1 MSQDNQV
8 QWENR
13 ITGFSNDPVAKLIGN
28 PKNFRRHPVEQ
39 RRIFNAAASTI
50 GIVAPALFND
60 RTNHLLDG
68 HMRIEE
74 AARMGIKTFP
84 TIHIDLPEEDE
95 DIALASFDAISAMA
109 FEDARF
115 KADLLAGIHTQND
128 VLDEYFQ
135 RELERQ
141 MAEAESGDD
150 LSALAEKYGQHDPT
164 SFWPVIRIRVD
175 PDTRARFMNYFKAI
189 VADDD
194 VARVVMMLDRLKAPK
209 ITAEEY
215 QEGTEGG

>member
-1 MSQDNQV
+1 MSSDKPT

-13 ITGFSNDPVAKLIGN
+13 IVGFSYDLVAKLIGN

-39 RRIFNAAASTI
+39 RRIFGAAAETV
-50 GIVAPALFND
+50 GIVAPVLFND
-60 RTNHLLDG
+60 RTGHLLDG
-68 HMRIEE
+68 HMRVEE
-74 AARMGIKTFP
+74 AGRMGVETFP
-84 TIHIDLPEEDE
+84 TIHLDIPAEDE
-95 DIALASFDAISAMA
+95 DIALASLDAISAMA

-115 KADLLAGIHTQND
+115 KADLLAGIHTKND

-141 MAEAESGDD
+141 MAEAASGDD

-164 SFWPVIRIRVD
+164 AFWPVIRIKCD
-175 PDTRARFMNYFKAI
+175 ADTRARFMAYFKAI

-194 VARVVMMLDRLKAPK
+194 VARVHMMLDRLKAPK
-209 ITAEEY
+209 VTAEEY
-215 QEGTEGG
+215 EGGDDE